1 MEERTYYL
9 TKQGL
14 KKLKKDLEGLRKIRY
29 SKIKGEVPSILHSE
43 DINSE
48 YLSFWEDAD
57 FLENRIV
64 ELEYVMKNFEII
76 KKPLKERQSF
86 IDLGATVLTE
96 ANGEKVKFKIVG
108 SLEANPSLGKISER
122 SLVGK
127 SLLGCK
133 KGDIVRVKSS
143 FPITYKIIGIKYEDI

>member
-9 TKQGL
+9 TKEGL
-14 KKLKKDLEGLRKIRY
+14 KKLKKDLEELKKIKHT
-29 SKIKGEVPSILHSE
+29 KIKGEAPSILHSE

-57 FLENRIV
+57 FLETRIGD
-64 ELEYVMKNFEII
+64 LEYIMKNFELI
-76 KKPLKERQSF
+76 KKPPKTKQNLVN
-86 IDLGATVLTE
+86 LGATVLTE

-108 SLEANPSLGKISER
+108 SLEADPSLGKISEK

-127 SLLGCK
+127 SLIGCK
-133 KGDIVRVKSS
+133 EGDLITVNSS
-143 FPITYKIIGIKYEDI
+143 ILITYKILKIKYENI